1 MTQIFCFFPFQV
13 LASFGMFLSDEQ
25 FNILVTK
32 LSFNNK
38 GHMHYTDFVNSFDD
52 PRVGGPGEDIQRSG
66 NHRVNPIKGDQWG
79 MTIDEVEKKLASKL
93 RENFAVSFSLVQHYF
108 FLKFILFFVISN
120 CK

>member
-1 MTQIFCFFPFQV
+1 
-13 LASFGMFLSDEQ
+13 MFLSDEQ

-93 RENFAVSFSLVQHYF
+93 RENFAVSIFLVEHYF
-108 FLKFILFFVISN
+108 FLKIHTHFFYF
-120 CK
+120 KL